1 MPSVVEVQDDF
12 YERIRPKLYRRI
24 GREISLAHR
33 VLDLGC
39 GKCALAEFL
48 SKAYHQ
54 RVTGVDVA
62 GGRSQPHDG
71 HGPRHSS
78 VRCIQADAADLEF
91 VQDRTMDAVV
101 TTWALH
107 EIERPQAALAEA
119 CRVLRPGGRLLVVDF
134 LRGSLAQ
141 RLWNEEYFTSSEV
154 RQLLLEAGF
163 RRVRARNV
171 FRNQVIWSVGSRPPE
186 NELKVS
192 RGNRSSW

>member
-1 MPSVVEVQDDF
+1 MPSDDVPEDF

-62 GGRSQPHDG
+62 DGRAEPHDKRGRS
-71 HGPRHSS
+71 HSS

-91 VQDRTMDAVV
+91 VQDRSMDAVV

-107 EIERPQAALAEA
+107 EMERPQRALAEA

-134 LRGSLAQ
+134 LSGSLAQ
-141 RLWNEEYFTSSEV
+141 RLWNEHYFTSSEV

-163 RRVRARNV
+163 HRVRARNA
-171 FRNQVIWSVGSRPPE
+171 FQNQVIWSAGSRPPE
-186 NELKVS
+186 NELRVS
-192 RGNRSSW
+192 RGKRISW